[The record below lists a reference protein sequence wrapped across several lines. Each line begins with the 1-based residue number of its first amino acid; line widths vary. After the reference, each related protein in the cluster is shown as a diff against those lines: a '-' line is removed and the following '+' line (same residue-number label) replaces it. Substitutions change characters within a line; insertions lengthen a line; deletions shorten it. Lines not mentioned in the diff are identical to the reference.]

1 MPDGDVFE
9 FKLDH
14 ESCDWAPWTA
24 PVWKYPDGD
33 TLDFASILVPTV
45 DAERTQYLIKQA
57 HKQKKAALL
66 IGSAGTAKTATVR
79 MFLQSLDMLT
89 RTVNYS
95 FATTMFG
102 AQNAVEAELDKRGG
116 KNFGPPN
123 GNKMTFFI
131 DDMEYAGSQQVDG
144 PTYLRIDA
152 PIGRVF
158 GFCFLDKDK
167 RGDFKTW
174 TKTCIMWAPWAIRV
188 GAGMISP
195 TD

>member
-14 ESCDWAPWTA
+14 DCEWTAWTA
-24 PVWKYPDGD
+24 PVWKYPEGD

-89 RTVNYS
+89 RIVNCTHL
-95 FATTMFG
+95 ATTMFG
-102 AQNAVEAELDKRGG
+102 AQNAVEAELGQAGG

-131 DDMEYAGSQQVDG
+131 DDMKYARSQQVDG

-152 PIGRVF
+152 PIGRIF
-158 GFCFLDKDK
+158 GFLFL
-167 RGDFKTW
+167 GQ
-174 TKTCIMWAPWAIRV
+174 
-188 GAGMISP
+188 G
-195 TD
+195 